1 MNLNNNTLA
10 RDFSLKFLFHLRL
23 DAKPDF
29 LEELKSTTPPL
40 NLLKSEWT
48 DFNLSYTETD
58 IEHPNNRLNESSY
71 TYAKAIINGILS
83 KYDTLI
89 GIISPYLNKRTID
102 KIHKMD
108 FWILMIGTSELMM
121 DEKIPHKVIL
131 NEAVEMAKK
140 YGDNESYSFINGV
153 LDKVAKEHF
162 S

>member
-1 MNLNNNTLA
+1 MNLNSNTLA

-23 DAKPDF
+23 DSRPDF
-29 LEELKSTTPPL
+29 LDQLKASDPPL
-40 NLLKSEWT
+40 SLLKSEWS

-58 IEHPNNRLNESSY
+58 IEHPDNRLPDQSY
-71 TYAKAIINGILS
+71 SYARSIINEILS
-83 KYDTLI
+83 KYDTII
-89 GIISPYLNKRTID
+89 GVISPYLTKRTID

-121 DEKIPHKVIL
+121 GDKTPHKVIL
-131 NEAVEMAKK
+131 NEAILLAKK